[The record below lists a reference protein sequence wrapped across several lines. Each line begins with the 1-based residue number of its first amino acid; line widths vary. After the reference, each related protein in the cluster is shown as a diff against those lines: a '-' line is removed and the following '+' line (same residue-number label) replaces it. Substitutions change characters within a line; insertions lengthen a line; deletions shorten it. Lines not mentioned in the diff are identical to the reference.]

1 MYMRNYGTNI
11 YFIPLKETEENSEN
25 GLESAVM
32 LDFYRKYQ
40 AILVGNKTRKFGCRW
55 LGDEHLMN
63 KHLSI
68 FNPFSEKGRENNL
81 TRALLILLKKDSLFL
96 SMFLE
101 KIIGIHLTE
110 ELLEDEIEID
120 TQRPCDNFS
129 IEEGI
134 EKVYGVTL
142 NTKYYEQNIP
152 ERNSISSPVTD
163 ISIQLGETLIII
175 EVKPHDED
183 PRAQLNNQIEKL
195 NWGNKE
201 KKWTFVSLEWSKL
214 LNIAISIEKFNKNLN
229 SHNIFLNEFNHF
241 IEENYPELLPI
252 FKISEK
258 YSFEIIERRVKQIEK
273 EINLDIHGKDFQEE
287 PDFIKLKDCS
297 IAERFKIYV
306 DDNKIKLYIWPGDSN
321 NQGRVLYKKNFDLKK
336 VENNL
341 KNNLN
346 IKDLIIDENYSILA
360 SHYISFNHI
369 MGKGIFSEDLEYKE
383 NISEIFHKISGI
395 TKKLDT
401 EKWRELKLRIS
412 KYVKNE
418 KLFLKKFKENFEDSN
433 RNFVN
438 IRVGNAIGLSFDI
451 KYIEKIEGNNKTIE
465 FFKKI
470 MGKVLE
476 SIEQG
481 YSDGKKGK

>member
-1 MYMRNYGTNI
+1 
-11 YFIPLKETEENSEN
+11 
-25 GLESAVM
+25 
-32 LDFYRKYQ
+32 
-40 AILVGNKTRKFGCRW
+40 
-55 LGDEHLMN
+55 MN
-63 KHLSI
+63 KHMSI
-68 FNPFSEKGRENNL
+68 FNPFSEIGRENNL

-101 KIIGIHLTE
+101 KITGTYLTE
-110 ELLEDEIEID
+110 ILLEDEMEID
-120 TQRPCDNFS
+120 TQRYCNAFI

-142 NTKYYEQNIP
+142 NTKYYKENISKK
-152 ERNSISSPVTD
+152 EKTSSPVTD
-163 ISIQLGETLIII
+163 ISIQLGEILIII

-183 PRAQLNNQIEKL
+183 PRSQLNNQIEKL

-201 KKWTFVSLEWSKL
+201 KKWTFVSLVWSEL
-214 LNIAISIEKFNKNLN
+214 LNIAISIEKFNKKLN

-241 IEENYPELLPI
+241 IEGNYPELLPI

-258 YSFEIIERRVKQIEK
+258 YSFERIERRVKQIEK

-287 PDFIKLKDCS
+287 PDFIKLKNCS
-297 IAERFKIYV
+297 IADRFKIYV
-306 DDNKIKLYIWPGDSN
+306 DGNKIKLYIWPGDSN
-321 NQGRVLYKKNFDLKK
+321 NQGRVLYKKKFDLKK

-346 IKDLIIDENYSILA
+346 IKDLVIDENYSISA

-369 MGKGIFSEDLEYKE
+369 MGKGIFGEDLEYKE
-383 NISEIFHKISGI
+383 NISEIYHEISGI
-395 TKKLDT
+395 TKKIDI
-401 EKWRELKLRIS
+401 EKWEELKLKIS
-412 KYVKNE
+412 KYVKN
-418 KLFLKKFKENFEDSN
+418 KNLFLEKFKENFEDSN

-451 KYIEKIEGNNKTIE
+451 KYIKTIEEKNQTIE
-465 FFKKI
+465 FFKEI
-470 MGKVLE
+470 MEKVLE

-481 YSDGKKGK
+481 HVD